1 MTQIDA
7 KQATVTAGSGLIF
20 SGSTLNASGA
30 SLSHSGVIRTSN
42 TVDCNS
48 GVAITPYAVYNMLRD
63 IQGSGLITASST
75 ETLTNKTIGA
85 TQLDGTINSARLP
98 DLAVSDFG
106 AAAIHGAALGGGFE
120 LALTCDLIIAA
131 ETAKI
136 GSVEVGIGLAPL
148 LGAIQRLVALAGP
161 ARAREI
167 TMLGRRYSPDVLERW
182 GVINMVVPDAELVSA
197 SLSLARQLGAGPT
210 VAIGAIKRI
219 VQIASDEGTRA
230 ADEALD
236 KELSDMWSSND
247 VKVGMEAMK
256 NTGPGTAIFE
266 GK

>member
-1 MTQIDA
+1 M
-7 KQATVTAGSGLIF
+7 
-20 SGSTLNASGA
+20 
-30 SLSHSGVIRTSN
+30 
-42 TVDCNS
+42 
-48 GVAITPYAVYNMLRD
+48 
-63 IQGSGLITASST
+63 
-75 ETLTNKTIGA
+75 
-85 TQLDGTINSARLP
+85 
-98 DLAVSDFG
+98 
-106 AAAIHGAALGGGFE
+106 GGGFE

>member
-1 MTQIDA
+1 MDATVSILTMDRPPHNLIDGEFLDQFCAVLEASVEDGARSILIRSDLRHFCAGADVSSLTADAIDA
-7 KQATVTAGSGLIF
+7 ANSLKRIESIPIPTV
-20 SGSTLNASGA
+20 
-30 SLSHSGVIRTSN
+30 
-42 TVDCNS
+42 
-48 GVAITPYAVYNMLRD
+48 
-63 IQGSGLITASST
+63 
-75 ETLTNKTIGA
+75 
-85 TQLDGTINSARLP
+85 
-98 DLAVSDFG
+98 
-106 AAAIHGAALGGGFE
+106 AAIHGAALGGGFE

-148 LGAIQRLVALAGP
+148 LGAIQRLVALSGP

-197 SLSLARQLGAGPT
+197 SLSLARQLAAGPT
-210 VAIGAIKRI
+210 VAIGTIKRI
-219 VQIASDEGTRA
+219 VQIASNEGTRA

-236 KELSDMWSSND
+236 KELSEMWSSND
-247 VKVGMEAMK
+247 AKIGMEAMRD
-256 NTGPGTAIFE
+256 TGPGTAIFE

>member
-1 MTQIDA
+1 MTTLIRREMD
-7 KQATVTAGSGLIF
+7 ATVSILTMDKPPHNLIDGKFLDQFCAELEASVEDGARSILIRSDLRHFCAGADVS
-20 SGSTLNASGA
+20 
-30 SLSHSGVIRTSN
+30 SLTSDAIDSAN
-42 TVDCNS
+42 SLRRIESIPIPTV
-48 GVAITPYAVYNMLRD
+48 
-63 IQGSGLITASST
+63 
-75 ETLTNKTIGA
+75 
-85 TQLDGTINSARLP
+85 
-98 DLAVSDFG
+98 
-106 AAAIHGAALGGGFE
+106 AAIHGAALGGGFE